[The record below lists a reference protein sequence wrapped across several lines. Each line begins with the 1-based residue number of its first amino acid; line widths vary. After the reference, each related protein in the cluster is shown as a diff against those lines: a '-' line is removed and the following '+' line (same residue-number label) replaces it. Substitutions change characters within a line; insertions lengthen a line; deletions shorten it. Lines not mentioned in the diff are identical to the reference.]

1 MTTTRRID
9 TPAGPFTVHL
19 SGSGPRLLNL
29 HGLTGLGERSRKSSP
44 TGFELASYDQR
55 GHGNGPRMQDPGAF
69 RIQNFVDDA
78 VAVLDGL
85 GWDRVSV
92 GGQSMG
98 AAVALR
104 LALDHPDRVEQLIIT
119 APAFGAVPNPG
130 AQRLGDMAARIDQA
144 VDVDEMIIAMR
155 QRMQDDGMPPEASA
169 VVESFREHHLP
180 SLAAAIRQVHT
191 WAPFPDLAE
200 LGEIHLPSVVL
211 GWPDDALH
219 PWLLAE
225 QTARFLEAPLGKVDN
240 VFVALSDPG
249 AIGRALDDLLTMQ

>member
-1 MTTTRRID
+1 MTTTRCIE
-9 TPAGPFTVHL
+9 TPAGQFTVHL

-29 HGLTGLGERSRKSSP
+29 HGLTGFGERSRQSSP
-44 TGFELASYDQR
+44 SGFELASYDQR
-55 GHGNGPRMQDPGAF
+55 GHGDGPRMQDPGAF
-69 RIQNFVDDA
+69 QVHNFVDDA

-85 GWDRVSV
+85 GWDRVAV

-98 AAVALR
+98 AAVAMR
-104 LALDHPDRVEQLIIT
+104 LALDHPDRVERLIIT

-130 AQRLGDMAARIDQA
+130 AQRLGNMADSIEQS
-144 VDVDEMIIAMR
+144 VDVDEMIAAMR
-155 QRMQDDGMPPEASA
+155 QRMQDDGMPVEASA

-180 SLAAAIRQVHT
+180 SLAAAIRQIHI

-200 LGEIHLPSVVL
+200 LGEIDVPAVVL
-211 GWPDDALH
+211 GWPDDPLH

-225 QTARFLEAPLGKVDN
+225 QTAELLGAPLGEVDN
-240 VFVALSDPG
+240 VFVALSDPA